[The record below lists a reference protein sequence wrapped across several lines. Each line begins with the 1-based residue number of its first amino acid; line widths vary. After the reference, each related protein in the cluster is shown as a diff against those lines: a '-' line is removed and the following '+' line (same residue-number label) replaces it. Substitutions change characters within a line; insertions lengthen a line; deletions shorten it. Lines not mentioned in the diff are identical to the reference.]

1 MNVDRFVRWIGL
13 ILFAIIGWEAVTLI
27 PNVPM
32 SWKSIQFLR
41 YGIPAALI
49 GGVIGYV
56 ITPSLTIKPTVAMS
70 KFLHQLPILDLV
82 AGVVGLFIGLLLG
95 ALLAVPLSR
104 LPVPF
109 GPVFPI
115 IGSLIFAYLGAA
127 ALIIRREDLL
137 HFWSHRGQETMDEF
151 SVLLDTSVI
160 IDGRIA
166 DISQTGFLRG
176 RLLVP
181 TFVLNELQYVADS
194 SDALRRNRGRR
205 GLEILHTMQKKHLPY
220 CRVEILNDDVP
231 EISQVDSKLVA
242 LGRKFG
248 YPIMTNDYN
257 LNQVAAVQGVEVLN
271 INDLV
276 NAVKTVLLPG
286 ETFTVKIIQAG
297 KEVDQGIG
305 YLDDGTMIVVEN
317 GLRYLGQ
324 ERTVLVTKVLQTS
337 AGRMIFA
344 QPRRNHAN

>member
-1 MNVDRFVRWIGL
+1 MNIDRFIRWLGL
-13 ILFAIIGWEAVTLI
+13 ILFAIIGWEAVMLI
-27 PNVPM
+27 PNMPK
-32 SWKSIQFLR
+32 SWWSLQFLR
-41 YGIPAALI
+41 FGIPAALVS
-49 GGVIGYV
+49 GAVGYV
-56 ITPSLTIKPTVAMS
+56 ITPTLTIKPIVAANR
-70 KFLHQLPILDLV
+70 FLHQLPIMDLV
-82 AGVVGLFIGLLLG
+82 AGIVGLFIGLLMG
-95 ALLAVPLSR
+95 ALLAIPLSR

-109 GPVFPI
+109 GPVLPI
-115 IGSLIFAYLGAA
+115 IGSLIFAYLGSAA
-127 ALIIRREDLL
+127 MIMRREDLL
-137 HFWSHRGQETMDEF
+137 HFWGNHGRETTSES

-166 DISQTGFLRG
+166 DISQTGFLRS

-181 TFVLNELQYVADS
+181 VFVLNELQYVADS

-205 GLEILHTMQKKHLPY
+205 GLEVLSTMQNRHLQH
-220 CRVEILNDDVP
+220 CRVEILNEDVP
-231 EISQVDSKLVA
+231 EIPQVDSKLVA
-242 LGRKFG
+242 LGRKLG

-271 INDLV
+271 INDLA

-286 ETFTVKIIQAG
+286 ENFTVKIIQPG
-297 KEVDQGIG
+297 KEANQGIG

-317 GLRYLGQ
+317 GLRFVGQ

-344 QPRRNHAN
+344 QPR